1 MPVGNALKMNFGLDA
16 QYTSHYLTALNNRAD
31 SMQPGYTLLNSNVSL
46 GSSNEFWQVAF
57 IANNI
62 TNKITNKIT
71 TGACTVVAYSVGQ
84 VLPGS
89 VTGGPT
95 TGPAGTAENTCVAR
109 PGRELWV
116 RVALRPWA
124 WSE

>member
-16 QYTSHYLTALNNRAD
+16 QYTSHYVTALNNRAD
-31 SMQPGYTLLNSNVSL
+31 SVQPGYTLLNSNVSL

-62 TNKITNKIT
+62 TNKIT
-71 TGACTVVAYSVGQ
+71 TGACTVVAYNVGQ

-89 VTGGPT
+89 IT
-95 TGPAGTAENTCVAR
+95 
-109 PGRELWV
+109 
-116 RVALRPWA
+116 VALRPVRPVRLKTLA
-124 WSE
+124 LQDPAANCGCA